1 MAHERQPEQHGCPRP
16 LESRIPHPLWSHWG
30 TLVALVGLL
39 GIFWTG
45 RKLNGA
51 F

>member
-1 MAHERQPEQHGCPRP
+1 MAHERQPEQRGCPRP
-16 LESRIPHPLWSHWG
+16 LESRIPLWSHWG
-30 TLVALVGLL
+30 TLVALVVLL